1 MLHKVNINFV
11 PHREIHTCEF
21 YPCKTYAQNFPPFS
35 QTSWRSLYRY
45 LDIKSAIDY
54 PRFMPSFHPTQ
65 VFYEYGL
72 PLPVVAEMKRRGHKM
87 TRLDTVADIAVETIG
102 NVNSVC
108 RVKHNEMLLANADAR
123 KNGESAGF

>member
-1 MLHKVNINFV
+1 
-11 PHREIHTCEF
+11 
-21 YPCKTYAQNFPPFS
+21 
-35 QTSWRSLYRY
+35 
-45 LDIKSAIDY
+45 
-54 PRFMPSFHPTQ
+54 MPSFHPTQ